1 MRLGSVIRLHLPSCA
16 VQSNRCCGGIS
27 LGRGFQLRRAPMTGT
42 GTIEVSED
50 QATLDVDDVRAAAE
64 RIVGAVVRTPTMH
77 SKTLSKI
84 TGAEIWLKFENQQFT
99 AAYKERGALNAL
111 LMMHDDHISIVNQRV
126 NHRIALD
133 LQGIDPVR
141 LPQNIAG

>member
-1 MRLGSVIRLHLPSCA
+1 VPRNAMRMGSFIRLHLPSCA
-16 VQSNRCCGGIS
+16 VHSNRCCGGIS

-99 AAYKERGALNAL
+99 TAYKERGALNAL
-111 LMMHDDHISIVNQRV
+111 PMMREEQRA
-126 NHRIALD
+126 RD
-133 LQGIDPVR
+133 RKSRTSELQS
-141 LPQNIAG
+141 